1 MDVRHWFLF
10 SLGKK
15 KKEKSDTIF
24 TSPHDISGFLRYLA
38 KGKAQVELFRKDKG
52 SFSEF

>member
-1 MDVRHWFLF
+1 MDISHWFLF
-10 SLGKK
+10 SLGGG
-15 KKEKSDTIF
+15 KEKSDTIF